1 MAAFGGGACECGV
14 AVIKKTTQLPLR
26 FVTRTPSSPTALLRA
41 ESFFE
46 QTPGKIQIACCPLQ
60 LGAGMIFAAGT
71 FYGPFF
77 ARSSKQRLAVE
88 SKLRFS
94 RATPAGPAIR
104 GRGLFRAQEPS
115 SGRACR
121 CQGGLPIASIT
132 SLLPD
137 GMGGSGRGCT
147 GGGDGGGRGG
157 GGGGGEDGFGFP
169 STTQP
174 QQAGD
179 QPDTESAPAASLP
192 EDVIILEIGGM
203 KCGGCVS
210 SVKRIL
216 ESQPQVAAASVN
228 LTTETALVRVVSPT
242 PDIVGWEKTKGQI
255 AEVLAKHL
263 TNCGFKSTVRGGEG
277 WSKVNLAVLKT
288 A

>member
-1 MAAFGGGACECGV
+1 VHIGQVDLLLSAA
-14 AVIKKTTQLPLR
+14 
-26 FVTRTPSSPTALLRA
+26 
-41 ESFFE
+41 
-46 QTPGKIQIACCPLQ
+46 
-60 LGAGMIFAAGT
+60 
-71 FYGPFF
+71 
-77 ARSSKQRLAVE
+77 
-88 SKLRFS
+88 
-94 RATPAGPAIR
+94 
-104 GRGLFRAQEPS
+104 S

-216 ESQPQVAAASVN
+216 ESQVSCHCCSDSFTLWLQG
-228 LTTETALVRVVSPT
+228 RV
-242 PDIVGWEKTKGQI
+242 
-255 AEVLAKHL
+255 
-263 TNCGFKSTVRGGEG
+263 
-277 WSKVNLAVLKT
+277 
-288 A
+288 